1 MPIVTATGLHA
12 EAKPL
17 LPVHRFQR
25 VGLIRLLGAEAHD
38 DGQEQAAKEFAAIIT
53 GAIPEKS
60 GAWYRRITTER
71 MIFITTSASLLIP
84 PKLLFG

>member
-38 DGQEQAAKEFAAIIT
+38 DGQEQAAKEFAAINNWRYT
-53 GAIPEKS
+53 AKNQALGTLVSPQNA
-60 GAWYRRITTER
+60 
-71 MIFITTSASLLIP
+71 
-84 PKLLFG
+84 

>member
-25 VGLIRLLGAEAHD
+25 VGLIRLLGTEAHD
-38 DGQEQAAKEFAAIIT
+38 DGQEQAAKEVRCNNHWRYT
-53 GAIPEKS
+53 GTNQALGTVVLPQN
-60 GAWYRRITTER
+60 A
-71 MIFITTSASLLIP
+71 
-84 PKLLFG
+84 